1 MRDEAP
7 LIRLRALRRRY
18 GAGHSAVEVL
28 RGVDLDIH
36 AGEFVAI
43 IGASGSG
50 KSTLMNILGLLDQP
64 NAGSYAFAGA
74 DTAGLSRDAL
84 AALRREAFGFVFQQ
98 YNLIASATAQEN
110 VEAPAIYAGLPPEVR
125 AARARDLLARLGLA
139 ERADHR
145 PAQLS
150 GGQQQRVSIARALIN
165 GGRVILADEPTGALD
180 SHSGAQVMALLA
192 DLAAQGHTV
201 ILITHDAHVA
211 AAADRR
217 IEIADG
223 RIVSDTGHASPRGE
237 PLTGTAAPHRA
248 APLASDMSEAVK
260 AARRAL
266 AAAPARTA
274 LTLLGI
280 VIGVAAVIA
289 LLCIGEGARQT
300 VVDQMALFGTA
311 RLYVE
316 PGGANPRGPG
326 GVLTAQ
332 DADAIRGLPNI
343 RAAMPYLTGHVT
355 VRHGSIDAQT
365 SATAVTSDYPLILN
379 WPMGRG
385 RFFTPEDERGLAAVT
400 AIGVKVRDKLFP
412 DGRDPLGQFILVN
425 DVPFQVV
432 GVLSSKGAISGDAD
446 DDDTIAIPFSTSSQ
460 RIFGTPNVSWLS
472 VLMEDAG
479 EADQTVKTI
488 TTVLTDK
495 HHIQDFTI
503 FNKAAVVQA
512 QSKTADT
519 MTMLLGFTAAISLLV
534 GGIGVMN
541 IMLTTVSER
550 TREIG
555 IRMATGARTGDIL
568 RQFLTEAVLLAGVG
582 GVAGL
587 VLGHLAGLGA
597 VLAGTRVIFTLH
609 AAVIAFGSAAAA
621 GVVFGYSPAR
631 RAARLDPVEAL
642 QRT

>member
-1 MRDEAP
+1 MSDTS
-7 LIRLRALRRRY
+7 LIALRGLRRSY
-18 GAGHSAVEVL
+18 GSGDSAVEVL
-28 RGVDLDIH
+28 RGVDLEIH

-50 KSTLMNILGLLDQP
+50 KSTLMNILGLLDRP
-64 NAGSYAFAGA
+64 SAGSYAFEGA
-74 DTAGLSRDAL
+74 DTAHLSRDAL

-98 YNLIASATAQEN
+98 YNLIASATAREN
-110 VEAPAIYAGLPPEVR
+110 VEAPAIYAGTPPEIR
-125 AARARDLLARLGLA
+125 AAKAEALLARLGLA
-139 ERADHR
+139 TRADHR
-145 PAQLS
+145 PSQLS

-180 SHSGAQVMALLA
+180 SHSGAEVMALLTE
-192 DLAAQGHTV
+192 LAGQGHTV

-211 AAADRR
+211 QAADRR

-223 RIVSDTGHASPRGE
+223 RIVSDTGRAPSRGKA
-237 PLTGTAAPHRA
+237 LAAAPSDHHD
-248 APLASDMSEAVK
+248 APLMADVAEALK
-260 AARRAL
+260 AARRSL
-266 AAAPARTA
+266 ASSPARTA

-289 LLCIGEGARQT
+289 LLGIGQGARQT
-300 VVDQMALFGTA
+300 VVDQVALFGTA

-316 PGGANPRGPG
+316 PGGSNPRGPG

-332 DADAIRGLPNI
+332 DAEAIRGLPNV

-355 VRHGSIDAQT
+355 VRHGNIDAQT
-365 SATAVTSDYPLILN
+365 SATAVTSEYPLILN
-379 WPMGRG
+379 WPMGQG

-412 DGRDPLGQFILVN
+412 DGSDPLGQFILVN
-425 DVPFQVV
+425 NVPFQVV
-432 GVLSSKGAISGDAD
+432 GVLSSKGALSGDAD
-446 DDDTIAIPFSTSSQ
+446 DDDTIAIPFSTGSQ

-472 VLMEDAG
+472 VLMEDAAQSD
-479 EADQTVKTI
+479 ETVKII

-503 FNKAAVVQA
+503 FNKAAAVQA

-587 VLGHLAGLGA
+587 VLGHLVGLAA
-597 VLAGTRVIFTLH
+597 VLIGTRVIFTLH
-609 AAVIAFGSAAAA
+609 AALIAFGSAAAA

-631 RAARLDPVEAL
+631 RAARLDPVVAL